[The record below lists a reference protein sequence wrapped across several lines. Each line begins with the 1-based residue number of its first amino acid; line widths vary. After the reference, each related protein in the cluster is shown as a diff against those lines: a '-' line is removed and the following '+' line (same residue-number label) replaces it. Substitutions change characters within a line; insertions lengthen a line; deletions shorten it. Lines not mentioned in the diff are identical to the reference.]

1 MPPIFRIGRIAIAK
15 IIIPIPPSHCNIA
28 LQVNNPL
35 ERLST
40 LLYILAPVVV
50 KPEVASKKASE
61 NFVIFL
67 SKKNGRLAKKHN
79 TGRER
84 TVIIMVSLT
93 LIFLS
98 LLLNANIKHNPM
110 KEEIKKLGKKTD
122 NLL

>member
-1 MPPIFRIGRIAIAK
+1 M
-15 IIIPIPPSHCNIA
+15 
-28 LQVNNPL
+28 
-35 ERLST
+35 
-40 LLYILAPVVV
+40 LYILAPVVV
-50 KPEVASKKASE
+50 IPEVASKKASE
-61 NFVIFL
+61 KNVIFL

-98 LLLNANIKHNPM
+98 LFLNANIKHNPI
-110 KEEIKKLGKKTD
+110 KEEIKKLGKKTA